1 MPMGT
6 FQNNNLLHLT
16 VDTWR
21 DEVFFNGASYPAGC
35 FATQVLYIDFEVMRS
50 LIEKAGA
57 LTYLAEELGWADRD
71 QLSAL
76 LPQTRNQLSA
86 LLDDLWHFPPYSF
99 LDKAAEEEVLENI
112 FSERALDKLV
122 EEPSEVRR
130 FFFRYLTAC
139 FSIPLGIYHFGCA
152 CDYFVS
158 HYLARLKK
166 RSEDSFAVAA
176 HDCFNSQD
184 FWAEMDSL
192 PLANIETF
200 TVSPR
205 LFASYVFA
213 GNPRAKEELIFVS
226 RSRFETAVEFYAF
239 DLLNGLHHGHAPSQ
253 CLNCGRFFLT
263 VNGHMPK
270 YCDGTDPERPEFT
283 CREMGA
289 KRHLSESNEDHPIYR
304 LFRTRANT
312 IRKHEE
318 RGKID
323 HQTRT
328 AAIHM
333 AEKYREK
340 ALMDKEYA
348 KGQYRED
355 MELEHIYTL
364 VLKGQRGER

>member
-16 VDTWR
+16 MDTWR
-21 DEVFFNGASYPAGC
+21 DKVFFNGVSYPAGY
-35 FATQVLYIDFEVMRS
+35 FATQVLNMELETMRS
-50 LIEKAGA
+50 LIDKAGA
-57 LTYLAEELGWADRD
+57 LTYMAEELGRGNRD

-76 LPQTRNQLSA
+76 LPQTRNQIAA
-86 LLDDLWHFPPYSF
+86 LLDDLWRFPPYSF
-99 LDKAAEEEVLENI
+99 LDRGTEVEVLDTI
-112 FSERALDKLV
+112 FSEGALDQLMDGT
-122 EEPSEVRR
+122 SEVRQ

-158 HYLARLKK
+158 HYLAKLKWRK
-166 RSEDSFAVAA
+166 EDSFAVAA
-176 HDCFNSQD
+176 HDCFSSQK
-184 FWAEMDSL
+184 FWTEMETL
-192 PLANIETF
+192 PFAGVETF

-205 LFASYVFA
+205 LFSTYVFA
-213 GNPRAKEELIFVS
+213 RNPKAEKELIFVS
-226 RSRFETAVEFYAF
+226 RSRFETAVEFYCF

-253 CLNCGRFFLT
+253 CLNCGKFFLT
-263 VNGHMPK
+263 VNVHRPK
-270 YCDGTDPERPEFT
+270 YCDGSDPKRPEFT

-289 KRHLSESNEDHPIYR
+289 RRHLSESNEEHPIYQ
-304 LFRTRANT
+304 LFRTKANT

-323 HQTRT
+323 RETRM
-328 AAIHM
+328 AAIRL

-348 KGQYRED
+348 KGQYPED
-355 MELEHIYTL
+355 MALERIYSL
-364 VLKGQRGER
+364 VRKER

>member
-16 VDTWR
+16 LDTWH
-21 DEVFFNGASYPAGC
+21 DEVFFNGVSYPAGY
-35 FATQVLYIDFEVMRS
+35 FATHVLNIELEIMKS
-50 LIEKAGA
+50 LIDKAGA
-57 LTYLAEELGWADRD
+57 VTYLVEELDRAGRD
-71 QLSAL
+71 RFSIL
-76 LPQTRNQLSA
+76 LPQVGKQISG
-86 LLDDLWHFPPYSF
+86 LLDDLWRFPPYSF
-99 LDKAAEEEVLENI
+99 LNRETEDEVLDTI
-112 FSERALDKLV
+112 FSESALDQLMDGT
-122 EEPSEVRR
+122 SEVRQ

-158 HYLARLKK
+158 HYLGKLKK
-166 RSEDSFAVAA
+166 RKEDSFAVAA

-184 FWAEMDSL
+184 FWTEMEDL
-192 PLANIETF
+192 PFAGVETF

-205 LFASYVFA
+205 LFSTYVFA
-213 GNPRAKEELIFVS
+213 RNPKAEKELVFVS
-226 RSRFETAVEFYAF
+226 RSRFETAVEFYCF

-263 VNGHMPK
+263 VSGHRPK
-270 YCDGTDPERPEFT
+270 YCNGSDPKRPEFT

-289 KRHLSESNEDHPIYR
+289 KRHLSESNEEHPIYQ

-323 HQTRT
+323 RKTRI
-328 AAIHM
+328 AAIRL

-348 KGQYRED
+348 KEQYPKD
-355 MELEHIYTL
+355 MALEHIYSL
-364 VLKGQRGER
+364 VGKER